1 MKQDFSSLNNRSPS
15 ADKIELFRS
24 LFRGRTDV
32 YPQRFESRKT
42 GKAGYS
48 PACGNEWVRG
58 VCEKP
63 RIKCS
68 NCPHQ
73 NWLPI
78 DDQVTRQHL
87 SGKDSSGNP
96 FVMGIYPMLLD
107 ESCYFLA
114 IDLDGAGWHDD
125 VRALAGAIR
134 KHKLPLAIERSRS
147 GNGAHLWFFFEEAVP
162 ASQARRL
169 GTYLLTEAIEVRPEI
184 GLSSYDRMF
193 PNQDTLPK
201 GGFGNL
207 IAMPLQKAARVKKN
221 SVFLDESF
229 IPFADQWAF
238 LARLQKIKS
247 SRIAQIVDQAE
258 QNKRILPVR
267 IAPTEEFELTPWQLP
282 PSRNFKEHRISV
294 SVDEDLEIVFSDKIY
309 IPKAKLPAIL
319 RNRILHLAAFQN
331 PEFYKAQAMRLPTYD
346 KPRIISCAE
355 DHLDH
360 VALPRGC
367 LDELE
372 ALFNHSKVPYKIK
385 DQRTLGST
393 LEATFTGELRPEQ
406 KTAAKALIDHDTG
419 VLAATTAFGKTVL
432 AAWMIAKRKTS
443 ALVLVHRKQLMEQ
456 WVERLSAFL
465 DFPQK
470 SIGCLGGGRRKLRG
484 QLDVALI
491 QSMVRKD
498 KVDDRIADYG
508 QIIIDECHHLSAQ
521 SFERVVSRARA
532 KYVLGL
538 SATTIRKD
546 GHHPIIFMQC
556 GPVRHL
562 VNAKDQNRTHPFDHQ
577 VIVRPTSFRSVHEPE
592 DDARA
597 EFQTLCKELTRDHLR
612 NSLICADITKAAHK
626 GRQILVLTERMEH
639 LFTLRTQLEAL
650 QMKTTLFH
658 GGMNKQQQTSAM
670 NALKDSS
677 TVILATGRYIGE
689 GFDCSRLDTLFVT
702 MPVSWR
708 GTIAQYVGRLH
719 RLHDGKQVV
728 QVYDYAD
735 LNISMLERMFD
746 RRCAGYEAIGYSI
759 LLPASAMPGW
769 PQEVPLP
776 IDPMWKKDYAASVK
790 RLILDGV
797 ETALAELFVHAAT
810 PANTVIGARSS
821 SEAFLYK
828 RLETL
833 PETKGRFQL
842 NTELPI
848 FFKQRSTMEV
858 DFLCAEARLVIE
870 LDGAQHLQDE
880 IAWRNDRQK
889 DLLLQRHGYLVMR
902 ILATDIAK
910 NLSAS
915 LDSILATL
923 EHCDRQHSRLLNRNL
938 KV

>member
-1 MKQDFSSLNNRSPS
+1 MSSKSATTLNSSSVNCHSSP
-15 ADKIELFRS
+15 ADKIALFRS

-32 YPQRFESRKT
+32 YPQRFESQKT

-58 VCEKP
+58 ICEKP

-73 NWLPI
+73 NWLPV
-78 DDQVTRQHL
+78 DNQVIHQHL
-87 SGKDSSGNP
+87 SGEDRNGKP

-114 IDLDGAGWHDD
+114 IDLDGEGWHDD
-125 VRALAGAIR
+125 VQALASAVW
-134 KHKLPLAIERSRS
+134 KHELPLAVERSRS
-147 GNGAHLWFFFEEAVP
+147 GNGAHLWFFFEEATP
-162 ASQARRL
+162 ALQARRL
-169 GTYLLTEAIEVRPEI
+169 GAYLLTEAMEVRPEI

-207 IAMPLQKAARVKKN
+207 IALPLQKTARIRKN
-221 SVFLDESF
+221 SVFLDDSLE
-229 IPFADQWAF
+229 PFADQWAF
-238 LARLQKIKS
+238 LGRLQKIEPKT
-247 SRIAQIVDQAE
+247 IAQVVDQAE
-258 QNKRILPVR
+258 RNNRILPVR
-267 IAPTEEFELTPWQLP
+267 IAPTEESALTPRQLP
-282 PSRNFKEHRISV
+282 PSRNFKEPRIGV
-294 SVDEDLEIVFSDKIY
+294 SIQESLEIVFSDKIY
-309 IPKAKLPAIL
+309 IPKARIPATL

-355 DHLDH
+355 DHIEH
-360 VALPRGC
+360 IALPRGC
-367 LDELE
+367 LDEFK
-372 ALFNHSKVPYKIK
+372 ALLSRNKVSYTIK
-385 DQRTLGST
+385 DRRNLGSA
-393 LEATFTGELRPEQ
+393 LEVKFTGELRPEQ
-406 KTAAKALIDHDTG
+406 KTAAKTLVYHDTG

-432 AAWMIAKRKTS
+432 AAWIVAKRGVST
-443 ALVLVHRKQLMEQ
+443 LILVHRKQLMEQ

-465 DFPQK
+465 DFPKK
-470 SIGCLGGGRRKLRG
+470 SIGRLGGGRRKLRG

-498 KVDDRIADYG
+498 EVDDRIADYG
-508 QIIIDECHHLSAQ
+508 QVIIDECHHLSAQ

-556 GPVRHL
+556 GPVRHH
-562 VNAKDQNRTHPFDHQ
+562 VSAKDQTRTHPFDHQ

-597 EFQTLCKELTRDHLR
+597 EFQTLCKELAGDPLR
-612 NSLICADITKAAHK
+612 NSLICADIAKAVNMD
-626 GRQILVLTERMEH
+626 RQVLVLTERMEH
-639 LFTLRTQLEAL
+639 LSTLRAQLKTL
-650 QMKTTLFH
+650 QIKTNVFH
-658 GGMNKQQQTSAM
+658 GGMNKQQQVTAM
-670 NALKDSS
+670 NTLEDSS
-677 TVILATGRYIGE
+677 AVVLATGRYIGE

-719 RLHDGKQVV
+719 RLHDGKHVV

-735 LNISMLERMFD
+735 LNVLMLERMFD
-746 RRCAGYEAIGYSI
+746 KRCAGYEAIGYSI
-759 LLPASAMPGW
+759 LLPASAVPGW
-769 PQEVPLP
+769 PQQVTLP
-776 IDPMWKKDYAASVK
+776 VDPVWKKDYAASVK

-797 ETALAELFVHAAT
+797 ETQLAELFVHAAN
-810 PANTVIGARSS
+810 PANASIGARSS

-833 PETKGRFQL
+833 PETKGRFRL
-842 NTELPI
+842 NAELPI
-848 FFKQRSTMEV
+848 PFRQRGSMEV

-870 LDGAQHLQDE
+870 LDGTQHLQDE
-880 IAWRNDRQK
+880 SAWRNDRQK
-889 DLLLQRHGYLVMR
+889 DLLLQQHGYLVMR
-902 ILATDIAK
+902 ILTTDVAK
-910 NLSAS
+910 ELNTV
-915 LDSILATL
+915 LDLIISTL
-923 EHCDRQHSRLLNRNL
+923 VHCDRRLL
-938 KV
+938 